1 MKGQWIASKTNG
13 LNNQEILKMTDGQKK
28 PKGAGKSSF
37 ELINSDILMEV
48 LPVKPGSVVLDLA
61 CGKGI
66 YCMFLSEIV
75 GDTGL
80 IYAVDL
86 WEEGIR
92 LIGKEIEEKNI
103 TNILPLLDDATAQ
116 IEIDDYSVDVCLMA
130 TVLHDFEEMN
140 KSGAVIEQVKTIL
153 KPGGYLAV
161 IEFKKIDGPPG
172 PPMKIRLAE
181 DDTEKMVSGYGF
193 KKVKIVDIGEYN
205 YLMIFKSIRS

>member
-1 MKGQWIASKTNG
+1 MTN
-13 LNNQEILKMTDGQKK
+13 GQKK

-37 ELINSDILMEV
+37 ELINSDILIEV

-66 YCMFLSEIV
+66 YSMFLSEIV

-80 IYAVDL
+80 VYAVDL
-86 WEEGIR
+86 WEEGIQ

-103 TNILPLLDDATAQ
+103 TNILPFLDDATEQ

-140 KSGAVIEQVKTIL
+140 KSGAVLEQVKTIL
-153 KPGGYLAV
+153 KPGGHLTV

-172 PPMKIRLAE
+172 PPMKIRLSE
-181 DDTEKMVSGYGF
+181 NDTEKMVSDYGF
-193 KKVKIVDIGEYN
+193 KKVKTVDIGEYN
-205 YLMIFKSIRS
+205 YLMMFKSIGS

>member
-13 LNNQEILKMTDGQKK
+13 LNNQEKHKMTDGQKK
-28 PKGAGKSSF
+28 PKGAGKRSF